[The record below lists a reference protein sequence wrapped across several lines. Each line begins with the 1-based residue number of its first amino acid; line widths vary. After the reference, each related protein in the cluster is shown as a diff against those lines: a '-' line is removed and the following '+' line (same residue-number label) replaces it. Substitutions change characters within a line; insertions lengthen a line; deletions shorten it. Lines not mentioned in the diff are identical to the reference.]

1 MMMSP
6 NVLRQAEAIFRRAL
20 AAYGAKPCPVYRQ
33 EKDANGVP
41 VGPAEQVG
49 CVYGVRYER
58 GQTANVLVDVPG
70 VIARTDAP
78 RLCCALCG
86 CARALQAGDA
96 IRYGGA
102 WYAVLR
108 ADVQMD
114 ILCDVVLAKGGAPDG
129 LSP

>member
-1 MMMSP
+1 MMSP

-41 VGPAEQVG
+41 TGAAEQIG

-58 GQTANVLVDVPG
+58 GQTANVLVDIPG
-70 VIARTDAP
+70 VIARMDAP

-86 CARALQAGDA
+86 CARALQAGDM
-96 IRYGGA
+96 IRYGSE
-102 WYAVLR
+102 WNAVLR

-114 ILCDVVLAKGGAPDG
+114 ILADVVLTKGAAPNG
-129 LSP
+129 L